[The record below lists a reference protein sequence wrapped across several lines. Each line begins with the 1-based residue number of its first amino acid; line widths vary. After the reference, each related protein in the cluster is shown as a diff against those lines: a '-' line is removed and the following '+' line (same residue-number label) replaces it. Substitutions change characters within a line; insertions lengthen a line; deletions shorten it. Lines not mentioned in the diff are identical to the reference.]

1 MMTNT
6 ARHRLKL
13 IYTVLS
19 LFFSTKV
26 WAWNAF
32 GHFLIAQIAYDQLT
46 PAERI
51 FFQHDN
57 QGFSS
62 HDKYE
67 DLIQSSI
74 WLDKLRAVKW
84 NHQVKP
90 LGKLHYIGLPY
101 SPDYITRSR
110 VSKMNAVVAV
120 KMAKKILSDSN
131 VDKVDRTISLR
142 ILWHVV
148 GDIHQP
154 MHCIKYINANYPRSD
169 KGGNL
174 YRLGPNLLSKN
185 LHGYWDV
192 GGGAL
197 VRHKKSLRQDI
208 KHVATMLEKRW
219 PCQKS
224 MDLDPKNWAQE
235 SYQLAAGFAYQTPE
249 YIIPSEEY
257 HKKTQS
263 ISEERIALAGCRL
276 AAMSKQIYQARKILT

>member
-1 MMTNT
+1 MMTQAN
-6 ARHRLKL
+6 RLTFKL
-13 IYTVLS
+13 ICAGLIFFLS
-19 LFFSTKV
+19 TNIY
-26 WAWNAF
+26 AWNAF

-46 PAERI
+46 PAERAL
-51 FFQHDN
+51 FQQDN
-57 QGFSS
+57 QGLSLY
-62 HDKYE
+62 DKQE

-74 WLDKLRAVKW
+74 WLDKLRMVKW
-84 NHQVKP
+84 NHRVKP
-90 LGKLHYIGLPY
+90 LNKLHYIGLPY
-101 SPDYITRSR
+101 SPNHIVHSR
-110 VSKMNAVVAV
+110 VSKMNAVMAV
-120 KMAKKILSDSN
+120 KMAKNILSDSN
-131 VDKVDRTISLR
+131 SDRLDRAISVR

-154 MHCIKYINANYPRSD
+154 MHCIKYINANYPRGD

-185 LHGYWDV
+185 LHAYWDI

-197 VRHKKSLRQDI
+197 VRHEKSLRQDA
-208 KHVATMLEKRW
+208 KHTARMLEKRW

-235 SYQLAAGFAYQTPE
+235 SYQLAAQVAYQIPE
-249 YIIPSEEY
+249 YSIPSEQY

-276 AAMSKQIYQARKILT
+276 AAISKQIYQTRKILR